1 MSQSNQA
8 STRLSQRSDV
18 EKITSVKTNHKK
30 EVIMVA
36 TALTF
41 PKTATMSLAN
51 SILLVDDSAIYRGAL
66 RREFEEAGWNVYEAA
81 DGLAAVEKA
90 EQMRPQLILLD
101 LAMPKMNGLAA
112 ARVLRQLLPEVRLML
127 LTGYG
132 YLFKS
137 TEVSSVGIDAVVSK
151 GEPIAE
157 LLVKARSVLR
167 FHPVLEKTEGKVDRQ
182 FGARSMR
189 GTPKPVREIRNSS
202 ATALIWSDV
211 F

>member
-1 MSQSNQA
+1 
-8 STRLSQRSDV
+8 
-18 EKITSVKTNHKK
+18 
-30 EVIMVA
+30 MVA

-101 LAMPKMNGLAA
+101 LAMPRMNGLAA

-182 FGARSMR
+182 LGARSMR